1 MTLVKWA
8 PKPISLLDDFD
19 GIFNPV
25 FDRDWNISS
34 NLTSG
39 SGPAVDIKEKDD
51 SFLLFADIP
60 GLNKNDINVHIENNV
75 IFISG
80 ERKIASNEDYKS
92 YHYRERTYGSF
103 KRSFKLPKNVNEKK
117 ISAEFNNGVLSIIIP
132 KLKGTL
138 SKERKIKV
146 N

>member
-1 MTLVKWA
+1 M
-8 PKPISLLDDFD
+8 
-19 GIFNPV
+19 
-25 FDRDWNISS
+25 
-34 NLTSG
+34 
-39 SGPAVDIKEKDD
+39 DIKEKDD

>member
-19 GIFNPV
+19 GIFNSV
-25 FDRDWNISS
+25 FDRDWNLS
-34 NLTSG
+34 NNMI
-39 SGPAVDIKEKDD
+39 SGPAVDIKETDE
-51 SFLLFADIP
+51 SFLLYADIP
-60 GLNKNDINVHIENNV
+60 GLNKNDINVNVENNV
-75 IFISG
+75 ISISG
-80 ERKIASNEDYKS
+80 EREITSNEDYKS

-103 KRSFKLPKNVNEKK
+103 KRSFKLPENVNEKK
-117 ISAEFNNGVLSIIIP
+117 ISADFNNGVLNVTIP

-138 SKERKIKV
+138 STERKIKI

>member
-19 GIFNPV
+19 GIFNSV

-80 ERKIASNEDYKS
+80 ERKIASN
-92 YHYRERTYGSF
+92 
-103 KRSFKLPKNVNEKK
+103 
-117 ISAEFNNGVLSIIIP
+117 A
-132 KLKGTL
+132 
-138 SKERKIKV
+138 
-146 N
+146 

>member
-19 GIFNPV
+19 GIFNSV
-25 FDRDWNISS
+25 FDRDWNLS
-34 NLTSG
+34 NNMISG
-39 SGPAVDIKEKDD
+39 SGPAVDIKETDE
-51 SFLLFADIP
+51 SFLLYADIP
-60 GLNKNDINVHIENNV
+60 GLNKNDINVNVENNV
-75 IFISG
+75 ISISG
-80 ERKIASNEDYKS
+80 EREITSNEDYKS

-103 KRSFKLPKNVNEKK
+103 KRSFKLPENVNEKK
-117 ISAEFNNGVLSIIIP
+117 ISADFNNGVLNVTIP

-138 SKERKIKV
+138 STERKIKV